1 MWDAMKD
8 MFEFLST
15 KARGLAISL
24 AGTGIGSLP
33 EVVGDVKNNTPTLE
47 ALQMWAFTA
56 SIAVAVLTIIS
67 YIYKFVC
74 FLKKTFKR
82 R

>member
-1 MWDAMKD
+1 MKD

-15 KARGLAISL
+15 KSRGLAISL

-33 EVVGDVKNNTPTLE
+33 EVVGDVKNNAPTLE